1 MESSTSS
8 LQKKNLKETIV
19 SVNFKSFD
27 KRFICLRRWNQE
39 KILDNE
45 IMYCDSC
52 NFMATTDCGLSKMP
66 IEFVAQD
73 SETQELLDL
82 KSIFDVFEND
92 FSEVIQNSK
101 EKIALA
107 KSILK
112 KKIKLQY
119 VASNMRLL
127 EILPNEN

>member
-1 MESSTSS
+1 
-8 LQKKNLKETIV
+8 
-19 SVNFKSFD
+19 
-27 KRFICLRRWNQE
+27 
-39 KILDNE
+39 
-45 IMYCDSC
+45 
-52 NFMATTDCGLSKMP
+52 MP

-127 EILPNEN
+127 EILPNENWNN